1 MKKRLISALGMIAIL
16 ILMFVSKIWTP
27 YVFDVGI
34 GVIMILA
41 GYEMSNMLLKM
52 GLYNFSVLAGLFP
65 IVLYSVCL
73 ALILTKVN
81 IIIVFASMVI
91 CTVGVTILTFVVSLI
106 FKKWL
111 ATDLRIRG
119 LQTPYPSFAIRK
131 SIYSMITFF
140 YPAILLMFLVLT
152 NHLGDM
158 GYFLTGI
165 DKFGGVDVSFIALV
179 VAFLV
184 PIISDTFAMLFGML
198 LKGPKLCPK
207 TSPNKTISGFVS
219 GVIMT
224 TLVMVALFFVLTSF
238 GDIKTAF
245 DACEIGLVH
254 FAMIGFF
261 GSLVSTAGDLFES
274 FLKRR
279 AMVKDSSNFIP
290 GHGGVLDRLDSHTFN
305 APFVFFFFFVL
316 LI

>member
-16 ILMFVSKIWTP
+16 ILMFVSKIWTS

-34 GVIMILA
+34 GVMMILA

-52 GLYNFSVLAGLFP
+52 GLYNFSVLAGVFP
-65 IVLYSVCL
+65 IVIYTTCL
-73 ALILTKVN
+73 VLILKQID
-81 IIIVFASMVI
+81 IIIVFASMILCVVA
-91 CTVGVTILTFVVSLI
+91 VGLLTFIASLV

-111 ATDLRIRG
+111 STDLRIRG
-119 LQTPYPSFAIRK
+119 IQISYPNFALRK
-131 SIYSMITFF
+131 SVYSMITFF
-140 YPAILLMFLVLT
+140 YPTVLLMFLSFI
-152 NHLGDM
+152 NHFGEM

-165 DKFGGVDVSFIALV
+165 EKFGSVDISFIALV

-198 LKGPKLCPK
+198 FKGPKLCPK

-219 GVIMT
+219 GVVMT

-261 GSLVSTAGDLFES
+261 GSLVSTAGDIFES

-279 AMVKDSSNFIP
+279 AMVKDSSDFIP

>member
-1 MKKRLISALGMIAIL
+1 
-16 ILMFVSKIWTP
+16 
-27 YVFDVGI
+27 
-34 GVIMILA
+34 
-41 GYEMSNMLLKM
+41 
-52 GLYNFSVLAGLFP
+52 
-65 IVLYSVCL
+65 
-73 ALILTKVN
+73 
-81 IIIVFASMVI
+81 
-91 CTVGVTILTFVVSLI
+91 
-106 FKKWL
+106 
-111 ATDLRIRG
+111 
-119 LQTPYPSFAIRK
+119 
-131 SIYSMITFF
+131 
-140 YPAILLMFLVLT
+140 
-152 NHLGDM
+152 
-158 GYFLTGI
+158 
-165 DKFGGVDVSFIALV
+165 
-179 VAFLV
+179 
-184 PIISDTFAMLFGML
+184 MLFGML